1 MSRNKKSGALDDL
14 FEIMTKVPWWI
25 GVLLAIG
32 FYLSLHAYA
41 SQASEPLTNPGQAA
55 SLMIQTVFKT
65 LAGIFQYI
73 LPLVCLAGAA
83 FSAWK
88 TSQRKSTGQ
97 LIARSPVAPSC
108 PACGS
113 RMVKRE
119 AKRGTRAGG
128 SFWGCSEYPKCRGT
142 VQI

>member
-1 MSRNKKSGALDDL
+1 MSRNKKSGALEDL

-25 GVLLAIG
+25 GVVLAIG
-32 FYLSLHAYA
+32 FYLGLHAYA
-41 SQASEPLTNPGQAA
+41 SQVNEPLTNTAQAA
-55 SLMIQTVFKT
+55 SLMVQTVFKT

-83 FSAWK
+83 VSAWK
-88 TSQRKSTGQ
+88 NSQGKSTGQ
-97 LIARSPVAPSC
+97 FNATSPVAPSC

-119 AKRGTRAGG
+119 AKRGTKAGG
-128 SFWGCSEYPKCRGT
+128 YFWGCSEYPKCRGT